1 MPYPSQQY
9 HGNFESKKERSPGPP
24 RRTNRRAVAPAFG
37 SHRYG
42 SLEEKKLRRRE
53 FLAHSAAALGAGWLG
68 STNWLATLATR
79 TLPAKFSAS
88 DTVTLGNTG
97 IKTSRLAMGTGT
109 VGFGHHSHQTALG
122 IQGLCDLLLNGYDH
136 GLRFF
141 DAADSYGSHPHVA
154 AALKHL
160 ERDKVTILTK
170 SWARDAAAVRADLD
184 RFRRE
189 LGTEYLDICLMHC
202 LTEPDWTERFQGV
215 MDVLSEAKQKGII
228 RAHGCSC
235 HSIEALRAAA
245 KSPWVEVDLARIN
258 PVGAYMD
265 ADPGTVVRVLGE
277 MKAAGKAVVGMKI
290 LGQGELRTRQDEAIK
305 YALSL
310 GLLDGFTIGAENKA
324 EQEDLI
330 RRIAAA

>member
-1 MPYPSQQY
+1 M
-9 HGNFESKKERSPGPP
+9 H
-24 RRTNRRAVAPAFG
+24 
-37 SHRYG
+37 
-42 SLEEKKLRRRE
+42 RRE
-53 FLAHSAAALGAGWLG
+53 FLIRSASGLGAAWLSSKNLLAAL
-68 STNWLATLATR
+68 ATKPL
-79 TLPAKFSAS
+79 LSKFSAS
-88 DTVTLGNTG
+88 DTVTLGSTG

-109 VGFGHHSHQTALG
+109 VGSGHHSNQTALG
-122 IQGLCDLLLNGYDH
+122 VKGLSDLLLNGHDQ

-154 AALKHL
+154 EALKHVP
-160 ERDKVTILTK
+160 RDQVTVLSKT
-170 SWARDAAAVRADLD
+170 WARDPATARADLD

-189 LGTEYLDICLMHC
+189 LGVDYLDVCLMHC
-202 LTEPDWTERFQGV
+202 VTEADWTERFHGV

-235 HSIEALRAAA
+235 HSIEALRTAA

-258 PVGAYMD
+258 PISSHMD
-265 ADPGTVVRVLGE
+265 ADPQTVVSVLRE
-277 MKAAGKAVVGMKI
+277 MKAAGKAVIGMKI
-290 LGQGELRTRQDEAIK
+290 LGQGDLRSRQSEALR

-310 GLLDGFTIGAENKA
+310 GVLDAFTIGAESKA